1 MFLDNVTT
9 ILLMT
14 PITVKLFGSLR
25 LNPVPV
31 LPFIILN
38 INIAGLTTLI
48 GHPPNL
54 LITGNSYI
62 SKPNITF
69 LTFTMHT
76 CFGVLVALIQTNCH
90 LRIQHHN
97 IHALLAPRNNSDD
110 ELMAWQQCLDSI
122 KNNHNDNL
130 NTLKMVVIR
139 KIEVLRSEREAF
151 TAFAG
156 SGDDEKSCQSTLSQ
170 LKKLVRVERVGKEER
185 FFIFQTCPGI
195 FIPFCLKIT

>member
-14 PITVKLFGSLR
+14 PITVKLFECLR

-38 INIAGLTTLI
+38 INIAGLMTLI

-62 SKPNITF
+62 SNQNITF

-76 CFGVLVALIQTNCH
+76 CCGVLVALIQTNCH

-97 IHALLAPRNNSDD
+97 IHKLLAPCNNSDE

-122 KNNHNDNL
+122 KNNYNDKL
-130 NTLKMVVIR
+130 DTLKMVLIR
-139 KIEVLRSEREAF
+139 KIEMLRSEREVF
-151 TAFAG
+151 TAFSG
-156 SGDDEKSCQSTLSQ
+156 CGDDENSFQSTLSQ
-170 LKKLVRVERVGKEER
+170 LKKLVRVQRRGKEER
-185 FFIFQTCPGI
+185 FFKHVQAIF
-195 FIPFCLKIT
+195 PFLIQIHF